1 MAEAVDMTT
10 IDARFRGRYGEFEL
24 NVAFSIPAKGIT
36 ALFGQ
41 SGCGKTT
48 VLRCIAGLNRM
59 KEGSLIIN
67 GECWQDEKLFL
78 SPHKRPV
85 GYVFQEANL
94 FAHLSVRGNLD
105 YGYKRSNTRDGSP
118 DFDEIVELLGLQ
130 GLLDRSP
137 ERLSGGERQRVAIGR
152 ALMSG
157 PRLLLMDE
165 PLAALDRFSKNE
177 ILPYLERLHDH
188 LAIPVLYV
196 SHDIAEVE
204 RLADQMLL
212 LDRGRV
218 QAVGPLADL
227 LSDPA
232 LPMAR
237 MPDASVMMEGV
248 VTAYDEEYNL
258 STLTV
263 MGGKLIVAGNIGQQ
277 GSLHRLRIGASD
289 VGLCRTRAPEGSSI
303 LNGLQ
308 ARISWSETNDAH
320 QVTVF
325 LNLGRHGEGAG
336 LLARITRKSWD
347 TLQLK
352 QGDVVHA
359 LIKGVALTDKL

>member
-1 MAEAVDMTT
+1 MDT
-10 IDARFRGRYGEFEL
+10 IDAHFRGQHGDFLL

-36 ALFGQ
+36 ALFGH

-48 VLRCIAGLNRM
+48 VLRCIAGLNRLS
-59 KEGSLIIN
+59 EGSLTVS
-67 GECWQDEKLFL
+67 GECWQQDQFFL
-78 SPHKRPV
+78 APHRRPI

-94 FAHLSVRGNLD
+94 FAHLSVRANLN
-105 YGYKRSNTRDGSP
+105 YGYKRSQTRDGSP
-118 DFDEIVELLGLQ
+118 DFDEVVELLGLQ
-130 GLLDRSP
+130 ALLDRSP

-157 PRLLLMDE
+157 PKVLLMDE
-165 PLAALDRFSKNE
+165 PLAALDRFSKND

-188 LAIPVLYV
+188 LAIPVIYV
-196 SHDIAEVE
+196 SHDQAEVE
-204 RLADQMLL
+204 RLADHMIL
-212 LDRGRV
+212 LDQGRV
-218 QAVGPLADL
+218 QAAGPLTDL

-237 MPDASVMMEGV
+237 MPDASVVMEGI
-248 VTAYDEEYNL
+248 VTAYDDDYNL
-258 STLTV
+258 STLNV
-263 MGGKLIVAGNIGQQ
+263 VGGKLIVPGHIGLK

-289 VGLCRTRAPEGSSI
+289 VGLCRDLAPQSTSI
-303 LNGLQ
+303 INSPL
-308 ARISWSETNDAH
+308 ARIGWAETNDAH

-347 TLQLK
+347 ALQLQ

-359 LIKGVALTDKL
+359 LIKGVALTNKA